1 MPDVHPITA
10 TAVER
15 CIHDYIAAW
24 NARDFPAMAA
34 FFTEPAVFVLA
45 SGSHML
51 ADRAALMAFL
61 GEVFAALEAAGFDHT
76 EIGEITSR
84 RCADGLMQAEV
95 ADICRY
101 HRDGRLMET
110 IEVQYTLR
118 LDTDG
123 VLRMVSALWCEPGWR
138 RASA

>member
-1 MPDVHPITA
+1 MTPITA
-10 TAVER
+10 AAIER

-24 NARDFPAMAA
+24 NARDFPAMAS

-45 SGSHML
+45 SGSHVL
-51 ADRAALMAFL
+51 GDRAALMAFL
-61 GEVFAALEAAGFDHT
+61 REVFAALEAAGFDHT
-76 EIGEITSR
+76 EIGEITTR
-84 RCADGLMQAEV
+84 RCAAGLMQAEV

-118 LDTDG
+118 LDADG
-123 VLRMVSALWCEPGWR
+123 ALRMVSALWCEPGWR
-138 RASA
+138 RASAT